1 MSSNQ
6 ASLNESGKRGNAM
19 DFTPQLVALDI
30 DGTLVDAFGVMPPEI
45 RAAVRRIVDAG
56 VTVVLSTGRS
66 WLSTKPIA
74 DHLGLPHGWH
84 VSANGAMVVT
94 YPELNIRHETRFD
107 PSDVVRQVSEI
118 APHARIAVQDGL
130 HWRVNREFPPG
141 ELLGEVAVVPTEE
154 LATEEVSRVIV
165 RDPETTE
172 EAFSALVG
180 RLGLQEVS
188 YFVGWSAWLD
198 IAPKGI
204 DKSFGLEMVCTE
216 LGIDRRDVLAIGDG
230 RNDIEMLEWAGRGVA
245 MGDAPDEVKA
255 VADAVCG
262 NFADLG
268 TVDELSLWFPPLR
281 AEGAA

>member
-1 MSSNQ
+1 
-6 ASLNESGKRGNAM
+6 M

-45 RAAVRRIVDAG
+45 RDAVQRISREG
-56 VTVVLSTGRS
+56 VIVVLSTGRS
-66 WLSTKPIA
+66 WLATKPVA
-74 DHLGLPHGWH
+74 DHIGLPPGWH

-94 YPELNIRHETRFD
+94 YPELEIRHETRFD

-141 ELLGEVAVVPTEE
+141 ELLGEVAVVPNDE
-154 LATEEVSRVIV
+154 LASEHVSRVII
-165 RDPETTE
+165 RDPDTTE
-172 EAFSALVG
+172 EAFSELVG

-204 DKSFGLEMVCTE
+204 DKAFGLDMVCRE
-216 LGIDRRDVLAIGDG
+216 LGIERKNVLAIGDG

-245 MGDAPDEVKA
+245 MGDSPDEVKA
-255 VADAVCG
+255 AADHVTG
-262 NFADLG
+262 DFADLG
-268 TVDELSLWFPPLR
+268 IVDELNRWFPDAS